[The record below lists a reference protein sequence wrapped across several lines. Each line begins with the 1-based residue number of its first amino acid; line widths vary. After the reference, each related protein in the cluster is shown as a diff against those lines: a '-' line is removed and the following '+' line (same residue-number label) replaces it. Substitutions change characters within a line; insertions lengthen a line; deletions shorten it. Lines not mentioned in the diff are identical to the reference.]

1 MDENKFD
8 TELGNAEENVEQEAQ
23 HEEASLEE
31 AALETAE
38 AETSAEN
45 TFADTVCEAEEKV
58 ENDSAEETEENA
70 EEESE
75 SNSDEE
81 SEENTDEM
89 TEASEDEATQAKP
102 KKKKKGLI
110 ALLVILIVIILAAL
124 AMIGIVLTSGV
135 SVDVEKTVLTVDDV
149 DSDAGEF
156 INVYGAYSYYAS
168 YYGFTED
175 QIKEYTI
182 DELVAVNSYYSKA
195 IKEEYT
201 LTEDELAEI
210 ETNIT
215 SLETAAESYGMTT
228 EEYLEEYICKGYTL
242 DMYREYL
249 KKQYL
254 AQKYYGDKIAEIEDQ
269 YASEE
274 SADAVQAKYDAD
286 RTLYDLSDVSYWY
299 FDSTED
305 DAQTQADAVVSK
317 VNGGMGFEEAVR
329 AVTGDSEAVP
339 NSLAGYSESVIES
352 NFSSTAAEWIFEIAD
367 NEYVN
372 GTGSVTTLEENSVIY
387 VLYVNNAPTKDEA
400 VPVTV
405 NYIRIDVS
413 TDTAVKTDAE
423 LKLAAKATATSI
435 LGEFESGD
443 ITADAFASLRDTY
456 DSNDD
461 ELVYGDVYEEM
472 VADGSHD
479 EAVESW
485 AFDSARKVGDYALV
499 EGDGCY
505 YILYFTAVNEHPV
518 WYQTAL
524 ESLIED
530 AYNEW
535 DAEITAEFEDKT
547 VTYDDAIE
555 EVIAYLTA
563 SAS

>member
-81 SEENTDEM
+81 AEENTDEM

-182 DELVAVNSYYSKA
+182 DELIAVNSYYSKA

-254 AQKYYGDKIAEIEDQ
+254 AQKYYGDKIAEIEEQ

-274 SADAVQAKYDAD
+274 SADAVRAKYDAD

>member
-31 AALETAE
+31 AALEAAE

-254 AQKYYGDKIAEIEDQ
+254 AQKYYGDKIAEIEEQ

-535 DAEITAEFEDKT
+535 EAEITAEFEDKT

>member
-182 DELVAVNSYYSKA
+182 DELIAVNSYYSKA

>member
-81 SEENTDEM
+81 AEENTDEM

-254 AQKYYGDKIAEIEDQ
+254 AQKYYGDKIAEIEEQ